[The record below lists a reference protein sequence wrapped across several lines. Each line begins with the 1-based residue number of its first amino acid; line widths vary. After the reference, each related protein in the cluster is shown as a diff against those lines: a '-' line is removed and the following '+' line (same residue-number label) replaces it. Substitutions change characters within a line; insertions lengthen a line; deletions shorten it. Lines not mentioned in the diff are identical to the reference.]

1 LKIGSNELHS
11 FIKRNMGKKVKKNK
25 RKVVPEKIEY
35 EVSSGNV
42 FKDFGYANPEEAK
55 AKWDLA
61 FLIRSIM
68 EESCLTQEQAAEL
81 MGIDQPKVSKI
92 TRGILSE
99 FTLERLMRYLVCLG
113 YDVEIKAAQSRSAT
127 ASIHVGRRGS
137 YKRTNA

>member
-1 LKIGSNELHS
+1 
-11 FIKRNMGKKVKKNK
+11 MAKKVKKSK
-25 RKVVPEKIEY
+25 KFEEIEY

-61 FLIRSIM
+61 FLIRSVI
-68 EESCLTQEQAAEL
+68 EDKELTQDMAAEL

-99 FTLERLMRYLVCLG
+99 FTIERLMRYLVALG
-113 YDVEIKAAQSRSAT
+113 IDIEIKP
-127 ASIHVGRRGS
+127 
-137 YKRTNA
+137 KEKNCRTPLIYVLDKAI

>member
-1 LKIGSNELHS
+1 
-11 FIKRNMGKKVKKNK
+11 MGKKARKSKKK
-25 RKVVPEKIEY
+25 TVSEQMEY

-42 FKDFGYANPEEAK
+42 FKDFGYTNPEEAQ

-68 EESCLTQEQAAEL
+68 KANNLTQEQAAIL

-113 YDVEIKAAQSRSAT
+113 YDIEINAMQSKSTT
-127 ASIHVGRRGS
+127 ASIHVGRKGS
-137 YKRTNA
+137 NRRMTA

>member
-1 LKIGSNELHS
+1 MAKKARKTKKKIA
-11 FIKRNMGKKVKKNK
+11 
-25 RKVVPEKIEY
+25 PEKIEY

-42 FKDFGYANPEEAK
+42 FKDFGYANAEEAQ

-68 EESCLTQEQAAEL
+68 KEKNLTQRKAAIL

-113 YDVEIKAAQSRSAT
+113 YDIEIKAALSKSAT
-127 ASIHVGRRGS
+127 ASIHVGR
-137 YKRTNA
+137 KRFHKRMTV